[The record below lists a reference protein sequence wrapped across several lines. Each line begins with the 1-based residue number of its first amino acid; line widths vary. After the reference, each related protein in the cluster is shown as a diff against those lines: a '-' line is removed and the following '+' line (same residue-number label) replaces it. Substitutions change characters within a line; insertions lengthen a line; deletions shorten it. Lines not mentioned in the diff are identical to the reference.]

1 MKNRKSHYT
10 AFELFEANIL
20 IFKGSNF
27 QISLG
32 YLSILDMVTV
42 NKYAFSHFFAICQT
56 KILSNGLEISN
67 RRGGGGEIFV
77 WNQVLRRFAKWFL
90 TTLNFTLFLNKQ
102 CYIQISD
109 DLEESELDEINEEW
123 GEEEEEKETTLE
135 RMSSNSF
142 LILRECWKGHSP
154 PISETKIVGK

>member
-1 MKNRKSHYT
+1 MKNRKSYYT

-67 RRGGGGEIFV
+67 RREGIFV
-77 WNQVLRRFAKWFL
+77 WNQVHRRFAKWNL
-90 TTLNFTLFLNKQ
+90 TTVNSTLFLNKQ
-102 CYIQISD
+102 CYIQISG

-123 GEEEEEKETTLE
+123 EEEEEEKETTLE

-142 LILRECWKGHSP
+142 LIMRECWKGHSP

>member
-1 MKNRKSHYT
+1 MKCWDHKEYILLICVANKQYDFYLILALDTNSSSIFFTFYKTLIILITYCYTYAFIETLDLSDNETVWAVMKNRKSHYT

-67 RRGGGGEIFV
+67 RREGIFV
-77 WNQVLRRFAKWFL
+77 WN
-90 TTLNFTLFLNKQ
+90 
-102 CYIQISD
+102 
-109 DLEESELDEINEEW
+109 
-123 GEEEEEKETTLE
+123 
-135 RMSSNSF
+135 
-142 LILRECWKGHSP
+142 
-154 PISETKIVGK
+154 